1 MVKKMRIISAAL
13 AAVLAAAS
21 LTGCGTSGN
30 STATSADTSKSES
43 TDTSAASD
51 EKDSKEVSL
60 TVLCGYA
67 GEDPHGKYV
76 YSYADEFMKEH
87 PNIKVEIQAI
97 STNDIYTKLSAMATT
112 PDDLPQ
118 IFFTSA
124 DAVATLHDLELTKDL
139 TNLLPDDLTAEFA
152 NGVLDSCKL
161 GMRSH
166 ISLLHCSLRLLFIGR
181 TVLKRLAWK
190 FLKHGMSLLSV
201 QRHLQRI
208 QMVMAKSIS
217 GALVW

>member
-124 DAVATLHDLELTKDL
+124 DAVATLRFLQ
-139 TNLLPDDLTAEFA
+139 A
-152 NGVLDSCKL
+152 
-161 GMRSH
+161 
-166 ISLLHCSLRLLFIGR
+166 GR
-181 TVLKRLAWK
+181 
-190 FLKHGMSLLSV
+190 
-201 QRHLQRI
+201 
-208 QMVMAKSIS
+208 
-217 GALVW
+217 

>member
-1 MVKKMRIISAAL
+1 MLIQVK
-13 AAVLAAAS
+13 V
-21 LTGCGTSGN
+21 
-30 STATSADTSKSES
+30 S

-139 TNLLPDDLTAEFA
+139 TNLLPDDRRQ
-152 NGVLDSCKL
+152 N
-161 GMRSH
+161 
-166 ISLLHCSLRLLFIGR
+166 LL
-181 TVLKRLAWK
+181 
-190 FLKHGMSLLSV
+190 
-201 QRHLQRI
+201 
-208 QMVMAKSIS
+208 MVY
-217 GALVW
+217 